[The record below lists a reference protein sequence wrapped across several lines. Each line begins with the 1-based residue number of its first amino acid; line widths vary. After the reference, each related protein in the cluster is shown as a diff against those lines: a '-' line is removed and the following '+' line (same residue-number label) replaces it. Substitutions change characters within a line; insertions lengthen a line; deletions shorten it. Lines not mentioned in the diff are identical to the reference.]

1 MDFFTLLLVLVG
13 IFILFAVVGFFAKAL
28 KWLVSIGIA
37 IVVILLILS
46 LIGLI

>member
-1 MDFFTLLLVLVG
+1 MDLFTLLLVLVG
-13 IFILFAVVGFFAKAL
+13 IFILFTVVGFFAKAL

-46 LIGLI
+46 LIGII

>member
-1 MDFFTLLLVLVG
+1 
-13 IFILFAVVGFFAKAL
+13 VGFFAKAL

-46 LIGLI
+46 WIGLI

>member
-1 MDFFTLLLVLVG
+1 MDLFTLLLVLVG

-28 KWLVSIGIA
+28 KWFVSIGIA
-37 IVVILLILS
+37 IVVILLIFS

>member
-13 IFILFAVVGFFAKAL
+13 IFILFVVVGFFAKAL

-46 LIGLI
+46 WIGLI

>member
-1 MDFFTLLLVLVG
+1 MDLFTLLLVLVG
-13 IFILFAVVGFFAKAL
+13 IFILFVIVGFFAKAL

-46 LIGLI
+46 FIGII